1 MKSTAPKLPGKFCR
15 VLSFIPWINWLSV
28 LYIGIVNTNALHII
42 CGIVYAV
49 VTFAVPST
57 APFLWIVGIVQYIFA
72 YRSIKKRM
80 ASAGVSSAR
89 PQEMANIHSP
99 SPTAP
104 GFSDMKEIARKR
116 QEKDIFFVHHG
127 SVSAALRQEA
137 EAALRDREGPTVAAA
152 TLTLELGIDI
162 GDLDSTIQIG
172 APYSCTSFVQRLGR
186 SGRRSGKS
194 QMMFLELLEAS
205 ERNAF
210 EQLPWTLLRAIA
222 IIQLYLEES
231 WVEPFTLKPK
241 PFSLLAHQ
249 TLSTLM
255 TYGELSP
262 PELARSCLLL
272 PAFRKTITQDEY
284 RLILRYMIAED
295 YLQRVENGAII
306 VGIRGERITNHYSFY
321 AVFQDEQAY
330 HAVSPPSKA
339 VPSLFHRH
347 FSPPGRRE
355 CPAPRCFCPC

>member
-1 MKSTAPKLPGKFCR
+1 MPTGKDFPR
-15 VLSFIPWINWLSV
+15 WTVIWQ
-28 LYIGIVNTNALHII
+28 IGYLT
-42 CGIVYAV
+42 
-49 VTFAVPST
+49 
-57 APFLWIVGIVQYIFA
+57 
-72 YRSIKKRM
+72 
-80 ASAGVSSAR
+80 
-89 PQEMANIHSP
+89 SP
-99 SPTAP
+99 DS
-104 GFSDMKEIARKR
+104 MKEIARKR
-116 QEKDIFFVHHG
+116 QEKDVFFVHHG

-194 QMMFLELLEAS
+194 QMMFLELLGPS
-205 ERNAF
+205 ERNVF

-262 PELARSCLLL
+262 PELARSVLLL
-272 PAFRKTITQDEY
+272 PAFRKTITQEEY

-295 YLQRVENGAII
+295 YLQRVENGTII

-330 HAVSPPSKA
+330 HGNSACRTDRRADPAALASKGLHPKRGSGFDRVKTA
-339 VPSLFHRH
+339 M
-347 FSPPGRRE
+347 
-355 CPAPRCFCPC
+355 